1 MIDITPPNEPY
12 TGVGSLQYSLIHGFD
27 ALLADKDPSTTM
39 PLFTAQDHTT
49 PSYTRNVNNW
59 AAAHVQ
65 ALTAISPWNSEGDF
79 RKAGIL
85 VSPRHVIFATHY
97 YPSIGSTI
105 RFVAADNTVVTRT
118 VDSVAAITDPDSA
131 ATPDILVAILDSD
144 VPSSISF
151 ASVLP
156 AGFETRLSTNQQTA
170 RIPCAFTD
178 QEEKLLVVDVLKVSA
193 ETDPDIYD
201 SIYCRMQPPASA
213 LRQAFNELLVG
224 GDSGN
229 PAFWFINGDLVLL
242 TVWSG
247 AENGGVGT
255 SIAAYRT
262 EINAAMTTLGGGY
275 QLTEVDLS
283 GFATSPT
290 P

>member
-1 MIDITPPNEPY
+1 MIEITPPDEPY
-12 TGVGSLQYSLIHGFD
+12 TGVGSLQYSLIYGLD
-27 ALLADKDPSTTM
+27 ALIAEKVPSTTS
-39 PLFTAQDHTT
+39 PLFSTQDHST

-65 ALTAISPWNSEGDF
+65 ALTAISPWNSDGEF
-79 RKAGIL
+79 RRAGTLI
-85 VSPRHVIFATHY
+85 SPRHVMFAPHY
-97 YPSIGSTI
+97 YPTISSTI
-105 RFVAADNTVVTRT
+105 RFVTADNTVVTRT
-118 VDSVAAITDPDSA
+118 ISGIVPITDPDSPP
-131 ATPDILVAILDSD
+131 TPDLLVAILDSD

-151 ASVLP
+151 ARVLP
-156 AGFETRLSTNQQTA
+156 NNFEQRLSTNQQAA

-201 SIYCRMQPPASA
+201 SIYCRMQTPTSA
-213 LRQAFNELLVG
+213 LRLAFNELLVG

-229 PAFWFINGDLVLL
+229 PAFWFIDGSLVLL
-242 TVWSG
+242 TVWTG

-255 SIAAYRT
+255 SLAAYRT
-262 EINAAMTTLGGGY
+262 EINDAMTTLGGGY

-283 GFATSPT
+283 GFLIS
-290 P
+290 